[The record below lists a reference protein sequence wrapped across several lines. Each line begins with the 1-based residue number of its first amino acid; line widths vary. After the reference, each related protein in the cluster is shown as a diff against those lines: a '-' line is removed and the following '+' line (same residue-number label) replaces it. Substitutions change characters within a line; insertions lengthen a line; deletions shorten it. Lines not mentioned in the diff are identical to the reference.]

1 MNLNRARFAG
11 VKHSFGEQVIE
22 HGLSAK
28 IITSILTEW
37 PFHRLT
43 KKRLSK
49 HGTGGFTVKIEIEIP
64 DDELKEML
72 TKVISER
79 LYDDYSCDRILYKR
93 TIAECVREVIYKDK
107 EAIVDR
113 IVVQAGRECRT
124 KAIKKLLEESK

>member
-1 MNLNRARFAG
+1 M
-11 VKHSFGEQVIE
+11 
-22 HGLSAK
+22 
-28 IITSILTEW
+28 
-37 PFHRLT
+37 
-43 KKRLSK
+43 
-49 HGTGGFTVKIEIEIP
+49 KIEIEIP

-79 LYDDYSCDRILYKR
+79 FYDDYSCDRNLYKR

-113 IVVQAGRECRT
+113 IVVQASRECRT

>member
-1 MNLNRARFAG
+1 M
-11 VKHSFGEQVIE
+11 
-22 HGLSAK
+22 
-28 IITSILTEW
+28 
-37 PFHRLT
+37 
-43 KKRLSK
+43 
-49 HGTGGFTVKIEIEIP
+49 KIEIEIP

-79 LYDDYSCDRILYKR
+79 LYYDYSYERNLYKR

-113 IVVQAGRECRT
+113 IVVQASRECRT